1 MKCLKVQNPQETKL
15 NSIAKLSLVK
25 FQTLPVPSHRQ
36 NDKRSWTFSS
46 EKHHN
51 LDLVILALT

>member
-15 NSIAKLSLVK
+15 NSIAKLSP
-25 FQTLPVPSHRQ
+25 LPVPSHRQ